1 MLPFLQTW
9 ILYEGEHL
17 DEIIDADI
25 GDDLD
30 VEEACRFLKIGLL
43 CTQDAMA
50 HRPNMTNVVRMLTGE
65 RRVSVEK
72 ITRPAMITDFAD
84 LKVRSKEQESNGA
97 RSTTKSFSTTEP
109 FSSEEPTQSSL

>member
-9 ILYEGEHL
+9 ELYEEEHL
-17 DEIIDADI
+17 DEIIDVDI

-50 HRPNMTNVVRMLTGE
+50 HRPNMTNVVRMLIGE
-65 RRVSVEK
+65 KRISIEK
-72 ITRPAMITDFAD
+72 ITRPAMITDCAD
-84 LKVRSKEQESNGA
+84 LKDRSKEKISSGTRA
-97 RSTTKSFSTTEP
+97 TTKSFSTTEP
-109 FSSEEPTQSSL
+109 FSSEAPTQSSL